1 MDGAR
6 DAWMGPG
13 THGWGPGRVDGARDM
28 WMGPGTHGWGPG
40 RMDGARD
47 AWMGPG
53 TRGWGPGRVDGAQD
67 AWEGV
72 ECALLSWWS
81 TRGGRV
87 LTVGTNAG
95 STRDMPMH
103 VVHNESERQDTD
115 KGGYARQGMYTE
127 SLRVDALGFCG
138 QGVTV
143 DEGRLWQGEGSR
155 RANAIGKLFALCK
168 ACTCITLL
176 KRANSI
182 SHANVHE
189 TG

>member
-1 MDGAR
+1 MC
-6 DAWMGPG
+6 
-13 THGWGPGRVDGARDM
+13 GWGLGRV
-28 WMGPGTHGWGPG
+28 
-40 RMDGARD
+40 DGARD

-53 TRGWGPGRVDGAQD
+53 TRGWGPGCVDGARD

-72 ECALLSWWS
+72 ECVSLSWWS
-81 TRGGRV
+81 TRGGRI

-95 STRDMPMH
+95 GTRDMPVR
-103 VVHNESERQDTD
+103 VVHNEGERQDTD
-115 KGGYARQGMYTE
+115 KGGYAWWGMYAE

-138 QGVTV
+138 WGVTA
-143 DEGRLWQGEGSR
+143 DKGHPWLGEGSG

-168 ACTCITLL
+168 ACARITLL